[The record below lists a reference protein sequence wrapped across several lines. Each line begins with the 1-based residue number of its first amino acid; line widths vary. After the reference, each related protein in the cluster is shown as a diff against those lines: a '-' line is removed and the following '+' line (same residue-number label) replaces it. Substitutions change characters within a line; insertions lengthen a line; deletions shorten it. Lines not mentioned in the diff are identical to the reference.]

1 MLENNRNAFVGSN
14 PEALFKNSIIDH
26 PTVIQSIKTYFN
38 LPGDLDASMR
48 SGIHGE
54 KADVKLGFTCGHV
67 IDVNIKAYKPS
78 SGFNQLTR
86 ASINRFCDIFGINK
100 KNREKLKEIVLNKA
114 RNTKLDLFPEPER
127 KYWHSFFEPR
137 VNELIKWGFSY
148 KPSREIFVLFDRNE
162 FLFRIY
168 PMKDIL
174 KQLYN
179 KPLKFTKGGFNIGEN
194 VSFQRK
200 GGNGSLS
207 KTIPKTSLMHPGN
220 DIQLKLKI
228 LPFIKEMEKYL
239 LTKYSV

>member
-26 PTVIQSIKTYFN
+26 PSVIQSIKTYFN

-148 KPSREIFVLFDRNE
+148 KPSRE
-162 FLFRIY
+162 
-168 PMKDIL
+168 
-174 KQLYN
+174 LYN
-179 KPLKFTKGGFNIGEN
+179 KPLKFTKGGF
-194 VSFQRK
+194 
-200 GGNGSLS
+200 
-207 KTIPKTSLMHPGN
+207 
-220 DIQLKLKI
+220 
-228 LPFIKEMEKYL
+228 
-239 LTKYSV
+239 